1 MRGVGLTNYFWTG
14 ATDTDSTNATNWN
27 PNAVPGAGDVVI
39 FDNQATQDC
48 FWQHTATGA
57 SITVDEMILEDSFQY
72 LLRLQAVPTIKGMF
86 LNKNI
91 RDGSANSISFANG
104 PISSGGYKTYNNKYL
119 LIGDSAVY
127 TNGRQNLTFDFGAT
141 AVCAF
146 DDGQHPKIH
155 LKSGNFT
162 PKYTTPTGTS
172 GKTDLYQLEIDAGC
186 TLTPDVSIVADD
198 KNKKFKFA
206 SQTTTQFVCNIATVN
221 WGASTVEF
229 TGVTS
234 STFNLP
240 VSSTTNYN
248 SGDFFA
254 QYRKVILTAD
264 TAGYRIDMQDN
275 TFLSVEEFEI
285 GDGLLFVGPRA
296 LNAQGSDIR
305 TILPPKIRGSWSFS
319 SISDGIYR
327 SPRQASGPMPKVQGN
342 FHITGK
348 LDVDGLIDPT
358 GLELN
363 PQGSNPG
370 GVAANT
376 LWLNSGDSNK
386 LYHGSSEVGGG
397 GGGGSGTVTSVAVS
411 GSDGIEVD
419 SGSPITT
426 SGTIALG
433 VNKTNMLSHLNVTD
447 GATPTNTANVTAA
460 GALMD
465 SEVTNLAQVKAF
477 DSADYATAAQG
488 TTADSA
494 TQPGDNVSTLA
505 NDAGYT
511 TAAGTVTDVT
521 GTSPIASSGGATPA
535 ISISAATTGTA
546 GSMSGADKSKL
557 DGISAGADV
566 ALPVANNNTTL
577 INTNTA
583 NISAISTKAKMS
595 VYLSSNAP
603 YTSGA
608 TKIPH
613 DLIMWDSG
621 GDFDPITNCFIAP
634 RDGHYL
640 VTCSYYSTV
649 APSWSFSLIY
659 VDDGTGFAIRLRRE
673 SSNDRDNM
681 ISGII
686 QLGTG
691 HKVAHYAYRSSSS
704 GDIGA
709 TLNTL
714 TYFQVTELV

>member
-14 ATDTDSTNATNWN
+14 ATDTDSTNASNWT
-27 PNAVPGAGDVVI
+27 PSAVPGAGDVVI

-72 LLRLQAVPTIKGMF
+72 ALRLQTIPTIKGMF

-91 RDGSANSISFANG
+91 RDGSANSIKFASG
-104 PISSGGYKTYNNKYL
+104 PISSGGYKTYGSKYV
-119 LIGDSAVY
+119 LIGDNAVY
-127 TNGRQNLTFDFGAT
+127 TNGRQNLTFEFNAT

-146 DDGQHPKIH
+146 DDGQHPKIN
-155 LKSGNFT
+155 LTAGNFT

-206 SQTTTQFVCNIATVN
+206 SQTTTQFVCNIAIVN
-221 WGASTVEF
+221 WGSSTVEF

-248 SGDFFA
+248 SGNFFA

-358 GLELN
+358 GLELT

-370 GVAANT
+370 NVAANT

-488 TTADSA
+488 TTANNA
-494 TQPGDNVSTLA
+494 LPK
-505 NDAGYT
+505 
-511 TAAGTVTDVT
+511 
-521 GTSPIASSGGATPA
+521 SGGAMTGA
-535 ISISAATTGTA
+535 ITTNSTFDGRDVAVDGT
-546 GSMSGADKSKL
+546 KL
-557 DGISAGADV
+557 DGIAAGADV

-583 NISAISTKAKMS
+583 NIAAITTKAKMS
-595 VYLSSNAP
+595 VCLSADAS

-613 DLIMWDSG
+613 DVIMWDVANN
-621 GDFDPITNCFIAP
+621 FDPLSNCFIAP
-634 RDGHYL
+634 RDGYYL

-649 APSWSFSLIY
+649 APSWSMSLIY

-673 SSNDRDNM
+673 SANGRDNE

-691 HKVAHYAYRSSSS
+691 HKVAHYAFRSSSS

-709 TLNTL
+709 ALNTL

>member
-1 MRGVGLTNYFWTG
+1 LTNYFWTG
-14 ATDTDSTNATNWN
+14 AADTNSLNASNWT
-27 PNAVPGAGDVVI
+27 PSAVPGAGDVVI

-72 LLRLQAVPTIKGMF
+72 ALRLQTVPTIKGMF

-91 RDGSANSISFANG
+91 RDGSANSIKFASG
-104 PISSGGYKTYNNKYL
+104 PISSGGYKTYGSKYV
-119 LIGDSAVY
+119 LIGDNVVY
-127 TNGRQNLTFDFGAT
+127 TNGRQNLTFEFNAT

-146 DDGQHPKIH
+146 DDGQHPKIN
-155 LKSGNFT
+155 LTGGNFT

-172 GKTDLYQLEIDAGC
+172 DKTDFYQLEIDAGC
-186 TLTPDVSIVADD
+186 TLTPDVSIATND

-221 WGASTVEF
+221 WGSSTVEF

-240 VSSTTNYN
+240 VSTTTNYN

-397 GGGGSGTVTSVAVS
+397 GGGGDITAVNTNAPITGGATSGAVTLSLSAS
-411 GSDGIEVD
+411 SASAAGSMSSAHYSKLEGIEASAD
-419 SGSPITT
+419 
-426 SGTIALG
+426 
-433 VNKTNMLSHLNVTD
+433 VT
-447 GATPTNTANVTAA
+447 GATNVTAA

-465 SEVTNLAQVKAF
+465 SEVTNLAFVKSLASGVSNGNVLVANAAVSDNDF
-477 DSADYATAAQG
+477 LKIDGTSVEGRTATEMRSDLNVADGATAY
-488 TTADSA
+488 TD
-494 TQPGDNVSTLA
+494 GDA
-505 NDAGYT
+505 
-511 TAAGTVTDVT
+511 
-521 GTSPIASSGGATPA
+521 IGACTPL
-535 ISISAATTGTA
+535 I
-546 GSMSGADKSKL
+546 
-557 DGISAGADV
+557 
-566 ALPVANNNTTL
+566 NNNTTL
-577 INTNTA
+577 INTNITSI
-583 NISAISTKAKMS
+583 NDVKTKAK
-595 VYLSSNAP
+595 VYAYMTGNQSYSSGSLKINHNAVL
-603 YTSGA
+603 Y
-608 TKIPH
+608 
-613 DLIMWDSG
+613 DVG
-621 GDFDPITNCFIAP
+621 GNYDTTNNCFTAP
-634 RDGHYL
+634 RDGYYL
-640 VTCSYYSTV
+640 VTCSYYSSAT
-649 APSWSFSLIY
+649 PTWGMSLIY
-659 VDDGTGFAIRLRRE
+659 IDTGSGSYSTYILRRP
-673 SSNDRDNM
+673 SSNGQDNM
-681 ISGII
+681 ISSVVKLDANDKIAHFANQSGSTTI
-686 QLGTG
+686 Q
-691 HKVAHYAYRSSSS
+691 S
-704 GDIGA
+704 G
-709 TLNTL
+709 LNSL
-714 TYFQVTELV
+714 TYFTVTEML